1 VSQQAEINK
10 EELERELKEL
20 IESQDVYNL
29 EEVNMDIDVINSEIS
44 ELAPRKVKSLEE
56 KLKELHRIK
65 EIYQL
70 LNTTE
75 NTIQHDQ

>member
-1 VSQQAEINK
+1 
-10 EELERELKEL
+10 
-20 IESQDVYNL
+20 
-29 EEVNMDIDVINSEIS
+29 MDIDVINSEIS